1 MRAAIIDLGTN
12 TFNLLI
18 FETNDKV
25 PTIVHSERQAVGL
38 GLGGINEKRIAEDA
52 QERALSTLH
61 YFVKQT
67 KNWKANAI
75 RAIGTSALRDAT
87 NSPTFLEKVLE
98 ETGITINII
107 DGLREAELIYKGVR
121 SVHEF
126 SRTSCIMDIGGGSTE
141 FIFIDAS
148 KKITH
153 AQSCDIGVARTIQL
167 FDLADPMTADDM
179 AKLIR
184 YFEAYAGSVFDKAL
198 AKDLIGASGSFETFL
213 ELTGGAVTASH
224 TSELV
229 NQEKLLGVLDQLI
242 HSSQKER
249 NQQTGIIDIRKK
261 MIHISALK
269 TRWIIDRLGIER
281 TFVSPASLKEGVMW
295 EMLGED

>member
-18 FETNDKV
+18 FETNNKV

-61 YFVKQT
+61 YFVKQA
-67 KNWKANAI
+67 KKWGASSFQ
-75 RAIGTSALRDAT
+75 AIGTSALRDAT
-87 NSPTFLEKVLE
+87 NSPTFLSKVLD
-98 ETGITINII
+98 ETGVAITII

-121 SVHEF
+121 SVHDF
-126 SRTSCIMDIGGGSTE
+126 SASSCIMDIGGGSTE
-141 FIFIDAS
+141 FIFIDEA

-167 FDLADPMTADDM
+167 FDLADPMSGEDIE
-179 AKLIR
+179 KLIR
-184 YFEAYAGSVFDKAL
+184 YFDEQSGSLFEKAS

-213 ELTGGAVTASH
+213 ELTGGAVCASH
-224 TSELV
+224 SSERV
-229 NQEKLLGVLDQLI
+229 NQEKLLGVLVQLI
-242 HSSQKER
+242 KSSQNER

-269 TRWIIDRLGIER
+269 TRWVIDRLGIER

-295 EMLGED
+295 EMMGEK